1 MDKFDRYIGW
11 CVNELMDISTIDY
24 SKEEARMVCGFGNI
38 GLWFYI
44 LING

>member
-24 SKEEARMVCGFGNI
+24 SKEEDEN
-38 GLWFYI
+38 GLWFW
-44 LING
+44 